1 MTFNEFV
8 NLFNG
13 KATDFDK
20 GSGVQCVDL
29 AKMYIYYVLG
39 IEPKAI
45 GNAEAY
51 WRRYNELPY
60 LHDNFNRIPNTPSFV
75 PQKGD
80 IVVWD
85 TRHGKYGHIAIA
97 TGEGD
102 TKYFYSYDQNWAIK
116 KMHKVKHDYK
126 GGFAGV
132 LRPKAQEKI
141 NGQKMKY
148 HIGQR
153 VLANIPIKFTGAYE
167 GEKML
172 VDSNGYFFWIHKSVV
187 KNNALIHGLVTI
199 IGISNGIYKVRLF
212 NANDKNKCEFDC
224 KEEYLS
230 DKF

>member
-8 NLFNG
+8 NCFNN

-20 GSGVQCVDL
+20 GEGIQCVDL

-39 IEPKAI
+39 INPQSI

-51 WRRYNELPY
+51 WNKYNKEKY
-60 LHDNFNRIPNTPSFV
+60 LHDNFNRIPNTPSFI

-80 IVVWD
+80 IAVWGN
-85 TRHGKYGHIAIA
+85 RGKNGHIAICN
-97 TGEGD
+97 GEGN
-102 TKYFYSYDQNWAIK
+102 TKYFYSYDQNWIIK

-126 GGFAGV
+126 SGFTGV
-132 LRPKAQEKI
+132 LRPKEQAKI

-148 HIGQR
+148 RIGQR
-153 VLANIPIKFTGAYE
+153 ILVNIPVAFTGAYE
-167 GEKML
+167 GDNML

-187 KNNALIHGLVTI
+187 KQYALVHGLGTI
-199 IGISNGIYKVRLF
+199 IGIENGVYKCKIF
-212 NANDKNKCEFDC
+212 NNEFYC
-224 KEEYLS
+224 KEEYMT

>member
-1 MTFNEFV
+1 MTYNDFV

-39 IEPKAI
+39 IEPQAI

-51 WRRYNELPY
+51 WNRYYELKY
-60 LHDNFNRIPNTPSFV
+60 LRDNFIRIENTPSFV

-80 IVVWD
+80 LVVWD
-85 TRHGKYGHIAIA
+85 KRHGKYGHIAIA
-97 TGEGD
+97 TGEGN
-102 TKYFYSYDQNWAIK
+102 TSYFYSYDQNWIIK

-132 LRPKAQEKI
+132 LRPRNQEKI
-141 NGQKMKY
+141 NGQIMKY
-148 HIGQR
+148 KVNQR
-153 VLANIPIKFTGAYE
+153 ILFNIPIKFTGAIC
-167 GEKML
+167 GDKML
-172 VDSNGYFFWIHKSVV
+172 VDSNGYQFWIHKSVV
-187 KNNALIHGLVTI
+187 ENDRVYGLGNI
-199 IGISNGIYKVRLF
+199 IQVCNGYYKCKIF
-212 NANDKNKCEFDC
+212 NDPFDC
-224 KEEYLS
+224 KEQYMT